1 MAGGVHAAVRAV
13 IAPGDQRRASRLAAK
28 TLR

>member
-13 IAPGDQRRASRLAAK
+13 IAPGDPRRASRLAR